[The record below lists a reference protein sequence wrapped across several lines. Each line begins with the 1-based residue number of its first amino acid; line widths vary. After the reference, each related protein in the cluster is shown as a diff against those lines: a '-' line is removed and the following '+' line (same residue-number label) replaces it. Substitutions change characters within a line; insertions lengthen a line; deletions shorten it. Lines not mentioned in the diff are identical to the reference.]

1 MRALEAFE
9 NDPLWTKALT
19 VLALIALAVPF
30 VASIAL
36 SISGIVLS
44 IR

>member
-1 MRALEAFE
+1 MKAIEFAE
-9 NDPLWTKALT
+9 NPLWTKALT

-36 SISGIVLS
+36 SLSGIVLS